1 MNTAKARRSQL
12 LSTYGVG
19 GLFPSEATSFMIA
32 GIHEWDVERAE
43 RVPEPRL
50 ARALGVQELKAPPS
64 GGKRDVPVIR
74 YPYTQV
80 CPKCRRIGALSELS
94 KDKNT
99 AKCKIDNVDLS
110 PFRLIGA
117 CRNGHVSEF
126 PIYQWLHNGQQDK
139 ITGDQHEMKLTV
151 LGRTSSLADLILTC
165 TCGVDNR
172 SLEGAIGAGSLAE
185 FGKCRGL
192 RPWLGLDTH
201 EDCDLIPRVVQRGA
215 SNVWFPAVRSSI
227 SIPPYSDAL
236 AKFVDR
242 HWEMVRDPAAAI
254 PPVLAGL
261 AAMSKGH
268 YSAEQIKREIERR
281 RGEESDDEELSE
293 AKLRADEYKA
303 LLEGRE
309 EEGLDSDFVC
319 LHRDVPDGFEALIS
333 DVRKVTKLRE
343 VRALQGFT
351 RLDGAPDPSG
361 PVQKLCPLAP
371 SRLPWLPAIE
381 VIGEGVFLAFR
392 HSALAEWASRDFARR
407 RQRALQQ
414 AADRAAADYG
424 RAQSRVDII
433 KVAIHTLSHLIIDQ
447 LSLDAGY
454 PAAALRERLFVDD
467 NFAGLLVYTASSDSA
482 GSLGGVASMAESKH
496 LGRALQEGLQR
507 LWWCSSDPVC
517 IESFGTGADGL
528 NLAACHA
535 CVLAPET
542 SCEMNNSYLD
552 RALLFGTHDE
562 DGEGEGLFSDF
573 VVQGV
578 ETKRA

>member
-1 MNTAKARRSQL
+1 VNTPKARRSQL

-19 GLFPSEATSFMIA
+19 GLFPSESTSFMIA
-32 GIHEWDVERAE
+32 GLHEWDVERAE

-50 ARALGVQELKAPPS
+50 ARALGVKELKAPPA

-80 CPKCRRIGALSELS
+80 CPKCRRIGALSDLS

-99 AKCKIDNVDLS
+99 ASCKFDNVDLS
-110 PFRLIGA
+110 PFRLICA

-126 PIYQWLHNGQQDK
+126 PVFQWLHKGQQEKSRSDE
-139 ITGDQHEMKLTV
+139 HEMKLTV
-151 LGRTSSLADLILTC
+151 LGRTSSLGDLTLTC

-185 FGKCRGL
+185 FGRCRGL

-201 EDCDLIPRVVQRGA
+201 EDCDLVPRVVQRGA

-227 SIPPYSDAL
+227 SIPPYSDAM

-242 HWEMVRDPAAAI
+242 HWEMVKDPTAAI

-261 AAMSKGH
+261 AAMSKGR
-268 YSAEQIKREIERR
+268 YSSEQIKREIERR
-281 RGEESDDEELSE
+281 RGEEDDDEELSE
-293 AKLRADEYKA
+293 AKLRVDEYKA

-319 LHRDVPDGFEALIS
+319 LPREVPDGFETLIS

-361 PVQKLCPLAP
+361 PAQKLCPLAP
-371 SRLPWLPAIE
+371 THLHWLPAIE
-381 VIGEGVFLAFR
+381 VIGEGIFLAFR
-392 HSALAEWASRDFARR
+392 RPALDEWASRAFARK
-407 RQRALQQ
+407 RQQVLQK

-424 RAQSRVDII
+424 RAQSAVDII
-433 KVAIHTLSHLIIDQ
+433 KVAIHTLSHIIIDQ

-467 NFAGLLVYTASSDSA
+467 KVAGLLVYTASSDSA
-482 GSLGGVASMAESKH
+482 GSLGGVASMAEPKH
-496 LGRALQEGLQR
+496 LGDALREGLQR
-507 LWWCSSDPVC
+507 LAWCSSDPVC
-517 IESFGTGADGL
+517 IEAVGSGADGL

-542 SCEMNNSYLD
+542 SCEMNNSFLD
-552 RALLFGTHDE
+552 RALLFGTHDK
-562 DGEGEGLFSDF
+562 DGEDEGLFSDF
-573 VVQGV
+573 VVQ
-578 ETKRA
+578 EI

>member
-1 MNTAKARRSQL
+1 MNTPKARRSQL

-19 GLFPSEATSFMIA
+19 GLFPSESTSFMIA
-32 GIHEWDVERAE
+32 GLHEWDVERAE

-50 ARALGVQELKAPPS
+50 ARALGVKELMAPPA
-64 GGKRDVPVIR
+64 GGRRDVPVIR

-99 AKCKIDNVDLS
+99 AKCKLDNVDLS
-110 PFRLIGA
+110 PFRLLGA

-126 PIYQWLHNGQQDK
+126 PVYQWLHKGQQDRIK
-139 ITGDQHEMKLTV
+139 SDHHEMKLTA
-151 LGRTSSLADLILTC
+151 LGRTSSLGDLTLTC
-165 TCGVDNR
+165 TCGVENR
-172 SLEGAIGAGSLAE
+172 NLEGAIGAGSLAE
-185 FGKCRGL
+185 FGRCRGL

-201 EDCDLIPRVVQRGA
+201 EDCDQIPRVVQRGA

-242 HWEMVRDPAAAI
+242 HWAMVQDPSAVI
-254 PPVLAGL
+254 PPVLSGL
-261 AAMSKGH
+261 ALMSKGR
-268 YSAEQIKREIERR
+268 YSPEQIKREIERR
-281 RGEESDDEELSE
+281 RGEESEDEELSE

-309 EEGLDSDFVC
+309 DEGLDSDFVC
-319 LHRDVPDGFEALIS
+319 LRRDVPEGFEDLIS

-361 PVQKLCPLAP
+361 SGLRLCPLAP
-371 SRLPWLPAIE
+371 TRLHWLPAIE

-392 HSALAEWASRDFARR
+392 HSALAEWAGRDFARK
-407 RQRALQQ
+407 RQRMLQQ
-414 AADRAAADYG
+414 ASDRAAAECG
-424 RAQSRVDII
+424 RAQSTVDII
-433 KVAIHTLSHLIIDQ
+433 KVAVHTLAHIIIDQ
-447 LSLDAGY
+447 FSLDAGY
-454 PAAALRERLFVDD
+454 PAASLRERLFVADT
-467 NFAGLLVYTASSDSA
+467 FAGLLIYTASSDSA

-496 LGRALQEGLQR
+496 LGAALREGLQR
-507 LWWCSSDPVC
+507 LSWCSSDPVC
-517 IESFGTGADGL
+517 IESTGSGADGL

-562 DGEGEGLFSDF
+562 DGEGEGLFGAL
-573 VVQGV
+573 VVQEV
-578 ETKRA
+578 R

>member
-32 GIHEWDVERAE
+32 GLHEWDIANAE
-43 RVPEPRL
+43 RIPEPRL
-50 ARALGVQELKAPPS
+50 ARALGVNDLMAPPA

-80 CPKCRRIGALSELS
+80 CPKCRRIGALSDLS
-94 KDKNT
+94 KDKQN
-99 AKCKIDNVDLS
+99 AVCKVDGVDLS

-117 CRNGHVSEF
+117 CSRGHVSEF
-126 PIYQWLHNGQQDK
+126 PVYSWLHKDQQSK
-139 ITGDQHEMKLTV
+139 IKSDEHDMKLNV
-151 LGRTSSLADLILTC
+151 LGRTSSLGDLTLTC

-172 SLEGAIGAGSLAE
+172 SLEGAIGAGSLVE

-201 EDCDLIPRVVQRGA
+201 EDCDLYPRAVQRGA
-215 SNVWFPAVRSSI
+215 SNVWFPAVRSTI

-236 AKFVDR
+236 AKFVDK
-242 HWEMVRDPAAAI
+242 HWDVLGIPEAAT
-254 PPVLAGL
+254 PPVLEGFSKQ
-261 AAMSKGH
+261 SKGK
-268 YSAEQIKREIERR
+268 YRAEQIKQEIDRR
-281 RGEESDDEELSE
+281 HGEEQNDEEVTE

-303 LLEGRE
+303 LVEGRQ

-319 LHRDVPDGFEALIS
+319 LSRDVPDGFESLITE
-333 DVRKVTKLRE
+333 VRKVTRLRE

-371 SRLPWLPAIE
+371 THMYWLPAIQ
-381 VIGEGVFLAFR
+381 VIGEGIFLAFR
-392 HSALAEWASRDFARR
+392 KPALDEWAARDFAKK
-407 RQRALQQ
+407 RQRVLQK
-414 AADRAAADYG
+414 AADRAAAEYG
-424 RAQSRVDII
+424 REPAKVDII
-433 KVAIHTLSHLIIDQ
+433 KVAIHTLAHVIIDQ

-467 NFAGLLVYTASSDSA
+467 KVAGLLVYTASSDSA
-482 GSLGGVASMAESKH
+482 GSLGGVAAMAESEH
-496 LGRALQEGLQR
+496 LRAALTEGLQR
-507 LWWCSSDPVC
+507 LSWCSSDPVC
-517 IESFGTGADGL
+517 IESTGAGSDGL

-552 RALLFGTHDE
+552 RALLFGTHDAGDE
-562 DGEGEGLFSDF
+562 DQGLFHELF
-573 VVQGV
+573 VPAGG
-578 ETKRA
+578 

>member
-1 MNTAKARRSQL
+1 MNTPKARRSQL

-19 GLFPSEATSFMIA
+19 GLFPSESTSFMIA
-32 GIHEWDVERAE
+32 GLHEWDVERAE

-50 ARALGVQELKAPPS
+50 ARALGVKELKAPPA
-64 GGKRDVPVIR
+64 GGRRDVPVIR

-94 KDKNT
+94 KDRNT
-99 AKCKIDNVDLS
+99 AKCKSDGVDLS
-110 PFRLIGA
+110 PFRLMGA

-126 PIYQWLHNGQQDK
+126 PVYQWLHNGQQDRIK
-139 ITGDQHEMKLTV
+139 SDQHEMKLTA
-151 LGRTSSLADLILTC
+151 LGRTSSLGDLTLTC
-165 TCGVDNR
+165 TCGVDKRN
-172 SLEGAIGAGSLAE
+172 LEGAIGAGSLAE

-215 SNVWFPAVRSSI
+215 SNVWFPAVRSAI

-236 AKFVDR
+236 AKFIDR
-242 HWEMVRDPAAAI
+242 HWEMLQDPAAVI
-254 PPVLAGL
+254 PPVLTGL
-261 AAMSKGH
+261 AAMSKGR
-268 YSAEQIKREIERR
+268 YNAEQIKREIERR
-281 RGEESDDEELSE
+281 RGEESEDEELSE
-293 AKLRADEYKA
+293 AKLRADEFKA

-309 EEGLDSDFVC
+309 DEGLDSDFVC
-319 LHRDVPDGFEALIS
+319 LRRYVPEGFEALIS

-361 PVQKLCPLAP
+361 PVQRLCPLAP
-371 SRLPWLPAIE
+371 THLHWLPAIE

-392 HSALAEWASRDFARR
+392 HSALVEWADGDFARK
-407 RQRALQQ
+407 RQHMLQQ
-414 AADRAAADYG
+414 ASDRAAAEYG
-424 RAQSRVDII
+424 RARSTVNII
-433 KVAIHTLSHLIIDQ
+433 KVAIHTLAHIVIDQ

-454 PAAALRERLFVDD
+454 PAASLRERLFVDEK
-467 NFAGLLVYTASSDSA
+467 FAGLLIYTASSDSA
-482 GSLGGVASMAESKH
+482 GSMGGVASMAERKH
-496 LGRALQEGLQR
+496 LGVALREGLQR
-507 LWWCSSDPVC
+507 LSWCSSDPVC
-517 IESFGTGADGL
+517 IESAGSGADGL

-542 SCEMNNSYLD
+542 SCEMNNSFLD

-562 DGEGEGLFSDF
+562 DGDGEGLFSDF
-573 VVQGV
+573 VVQ
-578 ETKRA
+578 ETG